1 MTRPRWLGVA
11 AFVVVT
17 PAASAQQL
25 HYEGALSLT
34 SGTYLYTERTNSWTL
49 STGLA
54 FAAGPVTFRASLPM
68 FVQNTTL
75 LASSGGGLVP
85 TGGSSSGTVA
95 DSSSARSGRDGTSP
109 TSTTT
114 TSLSVSSLSVV
125 ENADGA
131 IDFPSTA
138 VTGYA
143 AHAGDPL
150 IGATTAVSLGRL
162 SLLVGASAKVPLND
176 TTGYGTGAWDF
187 GGAGSLSYLF
197 GLTTMVS
204 VDAAYWVMGDPPEL
218 DLRNPLLLSASI
230 SYLGLSGWGGSGSL
244 STSSPVIDGYPGS
257 TMVTGSILRVGR
269 SRSLGLN
276 IGVGLSEMA
285 PDITVGLTWRMQ
297 LAGR

>member
-1 MTRPRWLGVA
+1 VA
-11 AFVVVT
+11 ALVVVT

-34 SGTYLYTERTNSWTL
+34 SGTYLFTERTNSWTL

-75 LASSGGGLVP
+75 LTSSGGGLVP

-95 DSSSARSGRDGTSP
+95 DSSSARRGRGGMN
-109 TSTTT
+109 TTT
-114 TSLSVSSLSVV
+114 ATAPALPVPSLSVV
-125 ENADGA
+125 ESADGT
-131 IDFPSTA
+131 IDIPSSA

-150 IGATTAVSLGRL
+150 IGATTAIRSGRL
-162 SLLVGASAKVPLND
+162 SLLLGASAKVPLND

-187 GGAGSLSYLF
+187 GWSGSLSYLF

-204 VDAAYWVMGDPPEL
+204 VDAAYWVMGDLPEL
-218 DLRNPLLLSASI
+218 DLGNPLLFSASI
-230 SYLGLSGWGGSGSL
+230 SYLGLGGWGVSGSL
-244 STSSPVIDGYPGS
+244 SAASAVIDGYPSS
-257 TMVTGSILRVGR
+257 TMVTGSVLRVGR

-276 IGVGLSEMA
+276 VGVGLSEMA
-285 PDITVGLTWRMQ
+285 PDLTVGLTWRMQ

>member
-1 MTRPRWLGVA
+1 MRPRWLGVA

-34 SGTYLYTERTNSWTL
+34 SGTYLFTERTNSWTL

-75 LASSGGGLVP
+75 LTSSGGGLVP

-95 DSSSARSGRDGTSP
+95 DSSSARRGRGGTIP
-109 TSTTT
+109 TGATT
-114 TSLSVSSLSVV
+114 SSLSVPSLSV
-125 ENADGA
+125 VQSADGT
-131 IDFPSTA
+131 IEVPSAA

-150 IGATTAVSLGRL
+150 IGATAAVSSGRL
-162 SLLVGASAKVPLND
+162 SLLLGASAKVPLND
-176 TTGYGTGAWDF
+176 STGYGTGAWDF
-187 GGAGSLSYLF
+187 GGSGSLSYLF
-197 GLTTMVS
+197 GLTTMIS
-204 VDAAYWVMGDPPEL
+204 VDAAYWVMGDLPEL
-218 DLRNPLLLSASI
+218 DLQNPLLLSASL
-230 SYLGLSGWGGSGSL
+230 SFLGLSGWGVSGSL
-244 STSSPVIDGYPGS
+244 STASPVIDGYSGS
-257 TMVTGSILRVGR
+257 TMVTGSLLRVGR

-276 IGVGLSEMA
+276 IGVGLSAMA
-285 PDITVGLTWRMQ
+285 PDVTVGLTWRMQ
-297 LAGR
+297 LTGR